1 MVAEQLD
8 QILLMIME
16 INPMMLEVITIK
28 IILNFNL
35 FSWILIDCLQTNSNF
50 NFIQICYSKAT
61 ISLQLEFN
69 QIQLQVNF
77 LMIEDSIVLSQAFG
91 LEDISTTSVT
101 NLVVLSTQ
109 DSLLAV
115 LFVLKLRQCI

>member
-1 MVAEQLD
+1 
-8 QILLMIME
+8 MIME

-61 ISLQLEFN
+61 ISLQIEFN